1 MENVRQISRINKGAV
16 MKYIDFVKQ
25 QIAVIKERDP
35 AIKTNREVFL
45 YPSFKAMLRYRKAH
59 KLYLEGKYY
68 KARKISQKTARQT
81 VISSCLYRHSH

>member
-1 MENVRQISRINKGAV
+1 
-16 MKYIDFVKQ
+16 MKYIEYIKQ

-81 VISSCLYRHSH
+81 SLYSFRKQKMPEQIWYSFQSTTQKLL